1 LWPKIIGKK
10 ETDINHQLLAKV
22 NLKKIPGWHQLKQL
36 PKVLDKQ
43 EKIRFRLAYTL
54 LIFSVIGLFGVWYNK
69 NSSSQAD
76 HGGAYT
82 EGLIGAPNFINP
94 AFATSD
100 VDRDLVKLV
109 FAGLMNT
116 DNNGNLVPDLASG
129 YSIDAAQKIYT
140 FELRNDVKWHD
151 DMPFTA
157 DDVVFTV
164 ERIKNPEYKSPLRSS
179 FNGVTV
185 NKLDDYR
192 VQFILDKP
200 FAAFLSILTIGILP
214 EHLWYSIPDF
224 GAELAEL
231 NKKPIGC
238 GPYKFETLTKDSSG
252 NVKNYIL
259 SSNHN
264 YHLGRPYI
272 DELTLKFYSDFE
284 TAASALQNKNVDGLM
299 YLPKSYKE
307 EIKNHSVV
315 YKNLQ
320 SPQYTA
326 LFFNPQQN
334 GLLNDVKFRRA
345 LALATD
351 KNKIL
356 QDALNND
363 GQVIQGPILPGS
375 LGYDENI
382 KDTDYDLE
390 AAKKELESLGWTLK
404 EGSNIRQKNEQE
416 LTLKLTTIDQ
426 EENTEAANILKEAWE
441 NLGIKVELDIIA
453 KSKVRQDIIEPRNYQ
468 VLLYGQI
475 VNVNAGPYP
484 FWHSSQISAPGL
496 NLSIF
501 NNSDIDKTL
510 EKLRNS
516 NNDLEKADLLNT
528 FEKKLL
534 EQHLAI
540 FLYNPT
546 YTYPVAK
553 KLKGLDELKFI
564 NLPAD
569 RLASISTWFIKTK
582 RSLAN

>member
-1 LWPKIIGKK
+1 MNI
-10 ETDINHQLLAKV
+10 
-22 NLKKIPGWHQLKQL
+22 KKIPSWHQLKQL

-43 EKIRFRLAYTL
+43 EKIRFRAAYAL
-54 LIFSVIGLFGVWYNK
+54 LIFGVIGLFGAWFNN
-69 NSSSQAD
+69 NSTSQAD
-76 HGGAYT
+76 YGGTYA
-82 EGLIGAPNFINP
+82 EGLIGTPNFINP

-109 FAGLMNT
+109 FSGLMNT
-116 DNNGNLVPDLASG
+116 DNNGNLIPDLASG
-129 YSIDAAQKIYT
+129 YSIDAEQKIYT

-238 GPYKFETLTKDSSG
+238 GPYKFATLTKDSSG

-259 SSNHN
+259 EANHN

-272 DELTLKFYSDFE
+272 DELTLKFYQDFE
-284 TAASALQNKNVDGLM
+284 TAAAALQNKNVDGLM

-307 EIKNHSVV
+307 QIKNHSVV

-334 GLLNDVKFRRA
+334 GLLNDLKFRRA

-375 LGYDENI
+375 LGYDENV
-382 KDTDYDLE
+382 KDLDYDLE

-404 EGSNIRQKNEQE
+404 EGSNYRQKNEQE

-426 EENTEAANILKEAWE
+426 EENIKATNIIKDAWE
-441 NLGIKVELDIIA
+441 ALGIKVELDIIA

-475 VNVNAGPYP
+475 INVNAGPYP
-484 FWHSSQISAPGL
+484 FWHSSQGAAPGL

-501 NNSDIDKTL
+501 SNSDIDKTL

-553 KLKGLDELKFI
+553 KLKGIDGLKFI

>member
-1 LWPKIIGKK
+1 MNI
-10 ETDINHQLLAKV
+10 
-22 NLKKIPGWHQLKQL
+22 KKIPSWHQLKQL
-36 PKVLDKQ
+36 PKVLNGQ
-43 EKIRFRLAYTL
+43 EKIRFRTACTL
-54 LIFSVIGLFGVWYNK
+54 LIIGAIGLFGTWYND
-69 NSSSQAD
+69 NSSEQAD
-76 HGGAYT
+76 YGGSYI
-82 EGLIGAPNFINP
+82 EGLIGTPNFINP

-129 YSIDAAQKIYT
+129 YSIDAEQKIYT
-140 FELRNDVKWHD
+140 FELRQDIKWHD

-238 GPYKFETLTKDSSG
+238 GPYKFATLTKDSSG

-259 SSNHN
+259 KSNHS
-264 YHLGRPYI
+264 YHAGRPYI
-272 DELTLKFYSDFE
+272 DELTLKFYQDFE
-284 TAASALQNKNVDGLM
+284 TAAAALQNKNVDGLM

-307 EIKNHSVV
+307 ELKNNSVV
-315 YKNLQ
+315 FKNLQ
-320 SPQYTA
+320 SPQYTSI
-326 LFFNPQQN
+326 FFNPQQN
-334 GLLNDVKFRRA
+334 GLLNDLKFRRI
-345 LALATD
+345 LVLATD

-356 QDALNND
+356 QEALNND
-363 GQVIQGPILPGS
+363 GQIIQGPILPGS

-382 KDTDYDLE
+382 KDLGYDLE
-390 AAKKELESLGWTLK
+390 TAKKELEALGWVLK

-426 EENTEAANILKEAWE
+426 AENTKAANIIKEAWE
-441 NLGIKVELDIIA
+441 SLGIKVELDVVA
-453 KSKVRQDIIEPRNYQ
+453 KSRVRQDVIEPRNYQ
-468 VLLYGQI
+468 ILLYGQI
-475 VNVNAGPYP
+475 INVNAGPYP
-484 FWHSSQISAPGL
+484 FWHSSQVEAPGL

-501 NNSDIDKTL
+501 SNSDIDKTL
-510 EKLRNS
+510 EKLRSS
-516 NNDLEKADLLNT
+516 NNDLEKADYLNT

-553 KLKGLDELKFI
+553 KLKGVDELKFI

>member
-1 LWPKIIGKK
+1 M
-10 ETDINHQLLAKV
+10 
-22 NLKKIPGWHQLKQL
+22 
-36 PKVLDKQ
+36 PKVLNGQ
-43 EKIRFRLAYTL
+43 EKIRFRTACAL
-54 LIFSVIGLFGVWYNK
+54 LIIGAIGLFGTWYND
-69 NSSSQAD
+69 NSSEQAD
-76 HGGAYT
+76 YGGSYI
-82 EGLIGAPNFINP
+82 EGLIGTPNFINP

-129 YSIDAAQKIYT
+129 YSIDAEQKIYT
-140 FELRNDVKWHD
+140 FELRQDIKWHD

-238 GPYKFETLTKDSSG
+238 GPYKFATLTKDSSG

-259 SSNHN
+259 KSNHS
-264 YHLGRPYI
+264 YHAGRPYI
-272 DELTLKFYSDFE
+272 DELTLKFYQDFE
-284 TAASALQNKNVDGLM
+284 TAAAALQNKNVDGLM

-307 EIKNHSVV
+307 ELKNNSVV
-315 YKNLQ
+315 FKNLQ
-320 SPQYTA
+320 SPQYTSI
-326 LFFNPQQN
+326 FFNPQQN
-334 GLLNDVKFRRA
+334 GLLNDLKFRRI
-345 LALATD
+345 LVLATD

-356 QDALNND
+356 QEALNND
-363 GQVIQGPILPGS
+363 GQIIQGPILPGS
-375 LGYDENI
+375 LGFDENV
-382 KDTDYDLE
+382 KDLDYDLE
-390 AAKKELESLGWTLK
+390 TAKKELEAIGWVLK

-426 EENTEAANILKEAWE
+426 AENTKAANIIKEAWE
-441 NLGIKVELDIIA
+441 SLGIKVELDVVA
-453 KSKVRQDIIEPRNYQ
+453 KSRVRQDVIEPRNYQ
-468 VLLYGQI
+468 ILLYGQI
-475 VNVNAGPYP
+475 INVNAGPYP
-484 FWHSSQISAPGL
+484 FWHSSQVEAPGL

-501 NNSDIDKTL
+501 SNSDIDKTL
-510 EKLRNS
+510 EKLRSS
-516 NNDLEKADLLNT
+516 NNDLEKADYLNT

-553 KLKGLDELKFI
+553 KLKGVDELKFI

>member
-1 LWPKIIGKK
+1 MNI
-10 ETDINHQLLAKV
+10 
-22 NLKKIPGWHQLKQL
+22 KKIPSWHQLKQL
-36 PKVLDKQ
+36 PKVLNGQ
-43 EKIRFRLAYTL
+43 EKIRFRTACTL
-54 LIFSVIGLFGVWYNK
+54 LIIGAIGLFGTWYND
-69 NSSSQAD
+69 NSSEQAD
-76 HGGAYT
+76 YGGSYI
-82 EGLIGAPNFINP
+82 EGLIGTPNFINP

-129 YSIDAAQKIYT
+129 YSIDAEQKIYT
-140 FELRNDVKWHD
+140 FELRQDIKWHD

-238 GPYKFETLTKDSSG
+238 GPYKFATLTKDSSG

-259 SSNHN
+259 KSNHS
-264 YHLGRPYI
+264 YHAGRPYI
-272 DELTLKFYSDFE
+272 DELTLKFYQDFE
-284 TAASALQNKNVDGLM
+284 TAAAALQNKNVDGLM

-307 EIKNHSVV
+307 ELKNNSVV
-315 YKNLQ
+315 FKNLQ
-320 SPQYTA
+320 SPQYTSI
-326 LFFNPQQN
+326 FFNPQQN
-334 GLLNDVKFRRA
+334 GLLNDLKFRRI
-345 LALATD
+345 LVLATD

-356 QDALNND
+356 QEALNND
-363 GQVIQGPILPGS
+363 GQIIQGPILPGS

-382 KDTDYDLE
+382 KDLDYDLE
-390 AAKKELESLGWTLK
+390 TAKKELEALGWVLK

-426 EENTEAANILKEAWE
+426 AENTKAANIIKEAWE
-441 NLGIKVELDIIA
+441 SLGIKVELDVVA
-453 KSKVRQDIIEPRNYQ
+453 KSRVRQDVIEPRNYQ
-468 VLLYGQI
+468 ILLYGQI
-475 VNVNAGPYP
+475 INVNAGPYP
-484 FWHSSQISAPGL
+484 FWHSSQVEAPGL

-501 NNSDIDKTL
+501 SNSDIDKTL
-510 EKLRNS
+510 EKLRSS
-516 NNDLEKADLLNT
+516 NNDLEKADYLNT

-553 KLKGLDELKFI
+553 KLKGVDELKFI

>member
-1 LWPKIIGKK
+1 M
-10 ETDINHQLLAKV
+10 
-22 NLKKIPGWHQLKQL
+22 
-36 PKVLDKQ
+36 DKQ
-43 EKIRFRLAYTL
+43 QKIRFRIAGMVLV
-54 LIFSVIGLFGVWYNK
+54 IGVIGLFSAWYNN

-76 HGGAYT
+76 YGGSYT
-82 EGLIGAPNFINP
+82 EGLIGTPNFINP

-109 FAGLMNT
+109 FSGLMNT

-129 YSIDAAQKIYT
+129 YNIDAEQKIYT

-238 GPYKFETLTKDSSG
+238 GPYKFETLTKDSNG
-252 NVKNYIL
+252 NVKNYTL

-264 YHLGRPYI
+264 YHLSRPYI
-272 DELTLKFYSDFE
+272 EELTLKFYQDFE
-284 TAASALQNKNVDGLM
+284 TAAAALQNKNVDGLM

-307 EIKNHSVV
+307 EIKNRSVV
-315 YKNLQ
+315 FKNLQ

-345 LALATD
+345 LALAID

-363 GQVIQGPILPGS
+363 GQIIQGPILPDS
-375 LGYDENI
+375 LGYDANV
-382 KDTDYDLE
+382 KDVDYDLE
-390 AAKKELESLGWTLK
+390 AAKKELEALGWTLK
-404 EGSNIRQKNEQE
+404 EGSNIRQKSEQE
-416 LTLKLTTIDQ
+416 LTLKLTTIEQ
-426 EENTEAANILKEAWE
+426 EENIKAANIIKDAWE
-441 NLGIKVELDIIA
+441 NLGIRVELNVVA
-453 KSKVRQDIIEPRNYQ
+453 KSKVRQDVIEPRNYQ

-475 VNVNAGPYP
+475 INVNAGPYP
-484 FWHSSQISAPGL
+484 FWHSSQITAPGL
-496 NLSIF
+496 NLSIL
-501 NNSDIDKTL
+501 NNSEIDKTL

-553 KLKGLDELKFI
+553 KLKGIDGLKFI

-582 RSLAN
+582 RSLAK

>member
-1 LWPKIIGKK
+1 MWPKIIGKK
-10 ETDINHQLLAKV
+10 ETDINHQLLAQL
-22 NLKKIPGWHQLKQL
+22 NLKKIPSWHQLKQL

-43 EKIRFRLAYTL
+43 EKIRFRLAYAL
-54 LIFSVIGLFGVWYNK
+54 LIFSVLGLIGAWYNK

-129 YSIDAAQKIYT
+129 YSIDAEQKIYT

-307 EIKNHSVV
+307 QIKNRSVV

-326 LFFNPQQN
+326 VFFNPQQN

-356 QDALNND
+356 QEALNND
-363 GQVIQGPILPGS
+363 GQVIQGPILPDS
-375 LGYDENI
+375 LGYDENV
-382 KDTDYDLE
+382 KDLDYDLE
-390 AAKKELESLGWTLK
+390 AAKKELEFLGWTLK

-416 LTLKLTTIDQ
+416 LTIKLTTIDQ

-441 NLGIKVELDIIA
+441 ALGIKVELDIVA

-475 VNVNAGPYP
+475 ININAGPYP
-484 FWHSSQISAPGL
+484 FWHSSQVAAPGL

-501 NNSDIDKTL
+501 SNSDIDKTL

-569 RLASISTWFIKTK
+569 RLANISTWFIKTK
-582 RSLAN
+582 RSLAK